1 MKQNKM
7 KKIDWWLITMYIV
20 IVLLVGI
27 LICRVWRHEI
37 EDSVNNAIWIVCS
50 FIWTR
55 VYRIANRYKKEN
67 EGLEI
72 ITAGLLSK
80 LEEKPDDEKKPSR
93 NIPVPFWRTCKAGY
107 KFDSDAIVV
116 GLGED
121 KDPRLVRCAV
131 NDSKYILVSDL
142 LKYLSTHESGD
153 GKAG

>member
-1 MKQNKM
+1 MKQNKAR
-7 KKIDWWLITMYIV
+7 KIDWFVFTIYAIV
-20 IVLLVGI
+20 GMLTGI
-27 LICRVWRHEI
+27 LILRIWRHEI
-37 EDSVNNAIWIVCS
+37 MDSINNAIWITCWFVW
-50 FIWTR
+50 F
-55 VYRIANRYKKEN
+55 RIYKQAESRRMEN
-67 EGLEI
+67 EGLKI

-80 LEEKPDDEKKPSR
+80 LEERSDDEKKPSP
-93 NIPVPFWRTCKAGY
+93 NIPVPVWRICKAGH